1 MRTGRAS
8 LVTICFAT
16 FICLSSCGDPSLAAE
31 HWLSAEAAGEVQR
44 SRHYEGRNRGA
55 IQDRAAGRALAKP
68 AAPYL
73 LSGEHNP
80 TVIGGPYR
88 PNRNVAVWGQPLKAA
103 RSAAAVSGAARNH
116 GRY

>member
-1 MRTGRAS
+1 MRTARAS
-8 LVTICFAT
+8 LVTVCFAT
-16 FICLSSCGDPSLAAE
+16 FVCLSSSGDPSLAVE
-31 HWLSAEAAGEVQR
+31 HRPSAEATGRVHR

-55 IQDRAAGRALAKP
+55 IQDRAAGRVLAKP

-103 RSAAAVSGAARNH
+103 RSAAAVSGTARNH